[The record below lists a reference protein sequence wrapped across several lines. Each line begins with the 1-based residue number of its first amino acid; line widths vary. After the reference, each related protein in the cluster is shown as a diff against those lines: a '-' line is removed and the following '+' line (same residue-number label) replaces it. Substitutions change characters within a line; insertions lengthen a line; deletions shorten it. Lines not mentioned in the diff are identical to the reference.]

1 MMNDPL
7 RQQLID
13 RIQRLPS
20 EKLPHI
26 ETLLTH
32 LECGDSSPLS
42 LPSFPISAAD
52 RSTTDQQRLAAQV
65 SAAVKAKGKESG
77 NELPQSKSWP
87 HAPTHKLS
95 EHGTYIVTAG
105 TYGKQ
110 HFFRG
115 AERLDLLET
124 KLLELAKK
132 FGWDLEAW
140 AVFSNHYHFV
150 GSSRPESEK
159 LNVFLK
165 HLHAE
170 TAIELNTLDEFP
182 GRQVWFNFWDTQLTY
197 EKSYL
202 ARLNYVHQNAVRH
215 HLVPVANQYRW
226 CSAAWFE
233 RTASRAQIRTIYG
246 FKIDR
251 IEVVDDFEPL

>member
-1 MMNDPL
+1 MKTPL

-13 RIQRLPS
+13 RITRLPDHKLPEA
-20 EKLPHI
+20 EKL
-26 ETLLTH
+26 LTS
-32 LECGDSSPLS
+32 LDCGDSSPLS
-42 LPSFPISAAD
+42 LPSSTTD
-52 RSTTDQQRLAAQV
+52 RSTTEQQRLAAQV
-65 SAAVKAKGKESG
+65 SAALNAKSKESG
-77 NELPQSKSWP
+77 NELPQSKDWP
-87 HAPTHKLS
+87 HAPRHRIS

-115 AERLDLLET
+115 DARLDLLEK
-124 KLLELAKK
+124 KLLSLAKQ

-140 AVFSNHYHFV
+140 AVFSNHYHFI

-170 TAIELNTLDEFP
+170 TANEINTLDDRP
-182 GRQVWFNFWDTQLTY
+182 GRQVWFNYWDTKLTY

-202 ARLNYVHQNAVRH
+202 ARLNYVHQNPVRH
-215 HLVPVANQYRW
+215 GLVPVANQYRW

-233 RTASRAQIRTIYG
+233 RTALRAQVRTIYG
-246 FKIDR
+246 FKTDR
-251 IEVVDDFEPL
+251 IEVVDDYEPL

>member
-1 MMNDPL
+1 MTDPL
-7 RQQLID
+7 RQQLIAQ
-13 RIQRLPS
+13 IQRLPAD
-20 EKLPHI
+20 KLPHV

-42 LPSFPISAAD
+42 LPSLSSVAND
-52 RSTTDQQRLAAQV
+52 RSTTEQQRLAAQV
-65 SAAVKAKGKESG
+65 SAAVNAKSRESG
-77 NELPQSKSWP
+77 NELPQSKDWP
-87 HAPTHKLS
+87 HAPRHCLS
-95 EHGTYIVTAG
+95 EHGSFIVTAG
-105 TYGKQ
+105 TYGRQ
-110 HFFRG
+110 HFFHG
-115 AERLDLLET
+115 AERLNLLET
-124 KLLELAKK
+124 KLLTLAKR

-150 GSSRPESEK
+150 GNSRPESEK

-170 TAIELNTLDEFP
+170 SANEVNTLDNRS
-182 GRQVWFNFWDTQLTY
+182 GRQVWFNFWESRLTF

-215 HLVPVANQYRW
+215 QLVPVANQYRW

-233 RTASRAQIRTIYG
+233 HTATRAQVRTIYG
-246 FKIDR
+246 FKIDK
-251 IEVVDDFEPL
+251 IEVVDDYEPL